1 MTAND
6 FALDASKSF
15 EENFEAFL
23 AGLESVDKD
32 MAAIL
37 HANADTL
44 AKIVREGERDSNAR
58 ATFNAEIA
66 KALDTLVA
74 SPARSDT

>member
-1 MTAND
+1 MSTND
-6 FALDASKSF
+6 FALDASKTF

-23 AGLESVDKD
+23 AGLESVDRE

-44 AKIVREGERDSNAR
+44 AKIVRDGERDLNAR
-58 ATFNAEIA
+58 ATLNAEIA
-66 KALDTLVA
+66 KALDSLVA
-74 SPARSDT
+74 PPASSDA

>member
-1 MTAND
+1 MSTND
-6 FALDASKSF
+6 FALDASKTF

-23 AGLESVDKD
+23 AGLGSVDRE

-44 AKIVREGERDSNAR
+44 AKIVRDGERDLNAR

-66 KALDTLVA
+66 KALDSLVA
-74 SPARSDT
+74 PAASSVA